1 MKRHFVWRFFT
12 HATIL
17 LSALFLTLL
26 VLDQYNPSMD
36 FVSSDVSKW
45 FLLAFALSALISSV
59 YAAVRQFREFRRLN
73 ARKEM
78 KRE

>member
-1 MKRHFVWRFFT
+1 MKPRLFWRFLT

-17 LSALFLTLL
+17 LAALFLTLL

-45 FLLAFALSALISSV
+45 FLLAFALCAFISSIITATLQ
-59 YAAVRQFREFRRLN
+59 YRERHPKN
-73 ARKEM
+73 K
-78 KRE
+78 